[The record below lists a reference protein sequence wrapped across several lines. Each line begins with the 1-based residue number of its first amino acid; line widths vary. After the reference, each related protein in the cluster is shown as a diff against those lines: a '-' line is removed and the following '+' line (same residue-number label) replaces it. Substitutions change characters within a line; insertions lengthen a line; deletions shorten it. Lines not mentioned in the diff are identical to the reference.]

1 MANSGQ
7 YVGSAVSGV
16 SAVTKEYPVANGVTV
31 YDGDFVY
38 LTSGRITN
46 ASIPGVTLLGMVVG
60 QNSARPDLVTE
71 TYSATG
77 DSAGTVKVL
86 VIVEQN
92 AKYALVND
100 NIGTTFSAS
109 LVGTTFDLIGAG
121 NAQLV
126 DTSTTG
132 TTGQLECVGF
142 KVGNDATM
150 GYFIINKHKYK
161 VNA

>member
-38 LTSGRITN
+38 LASGRITN
-46 ASIPGVTLLGMVVG
+46 ASVAGVTLLGMVVG

-71 TYSATG
+71 LYSATG

-86 VIVEQN
+86 VIVEQQ
-92 AKYALVND
+92 AKFALVSN
-100 NIGTTFSAS
+100 NVGGTLSAASVGQTFN
-109 LVGTTFDLIGAG
+109 LIGAG

-126 DTSTTG
+126 DASSSG

-142 KVGNDATM
+142 GVKGDNTM

-161 VNA
+161 VNG